1 MYAYNLIFAV
11 MFLIGISAKQS
22 SKDSK
27 RLKWIISGISS
38 EKKYKLDYLKC
49 LYRCRKYLIN

>member
-1 MYAYNLIFAV
+1 MYAYNSIFAV
-11 MFLIGISAKQS
+11 MFLIELSAKKN
-22 SKDSK
+22 SKDIK

>member
-1 MYAYNLIFAV
+1 MYAYSSIFAV

-22 SKDSK
+22 SKDIK

-38 EKKYKLDYLKC
+38 EKKVQTRLFKVF
-49 LYRCRKYLIN
+49 ISM

>member
-22 SKDSK
+22 SKDIK
-27 RLKWIISGISS
+27 RLKWILSGISS
-38 EKKYKLDYLKC
+38 EKST
-49 LYRCRKYLIN
+49 N